1 MSKTSKEF
9 VKDKLNEKTGQGI
22 TLYENYLA
30 HDTTVSIGTVVSW
43 MEEYASLYQPTSKTD
58 ELISKQNGRI
68 ICQGWYWLNGVKTC
82 PHSPCINTGGYECGM
97 NIPDEQITDTDKLI
111 INLNLK
117 IVTLES
123 EISSLKEQIKKEVTL
138 TSEKMINKIISGKI
152 PHTVKDDTEFI
163 FWFNSDQIHAVTI
176 FYEWYKSQTIK

>member
-1 MSKTSKEF
+1 MR
-9 VKDKLNEKTGQGI
+9 
-22 TLYENYLA
+22 
-30 HDTTVSIGTVVSW
+30 
-43 MEEYASLYQPTSKTD
+43 KTD

-123 EISSLKEQIKKEVTL
+123 EIASLKEQINKED
-138 TSEKMINKIISGKI
+138 KIK
-152 PHTVKDDTEFI
+152 
-163 FWFNSDQIHAVTI
+163 
-176 FYEWYKSQTIK
+176 